1 MIFKQLY
8 FTKRKILRII
18 IVLIAG
24 TFLWIV
30 SIINQSYISD
40 YHDAVSVRFHEPEI
54 TKQRIDSIL
63 EAMILRED
71 NHIPEITLWQRDEH
85 IDITNEREDK
95 SIEISLITVAGDM
108 SRIYPV
114 PLVGGGYLSEEDNFG
129 CVIDK
134 ATAYKLFGSFDVVG
148 IKINYDKKEYII
160 RGIIE
165 EVGSN
170 VVIIQEETSSY
181 KSIDAKKYSCME
193 LSYTDTENAKLLAEG
208 IVLTNGIGTPVKIID
223 GYQNQK
229 LSYMLIH
236 IPLWLAALMII
247 IHTARKVYSLRASL
261 IFTLIGGIGTVIL
274 CVVLVKVTNM
284 YLYFPSSMI
293 PNRWSDFDF
302 WAEKLKEIVSAISKK
317 EGTVLYFKDIMLRN
331 RMLKVIIGV
340 AATVICQ
347 LYLMVT
353 GTVKKV

>member
-1 MIFKQLY
+1 MKFKQLY
-8 FTKRKILRII
+8 FTKRRILWII

-30 SIINQSYISD
+30 SILNQTYISD

-54 TKQRIDSIL
+54 TKHRIDNIL
-63 EAMILRED
+63 EVMILRED

-134 ATAYKLFGSFDVVG
+134 ATAYKLFGNSDVIGV
-148 IKINYDKKEYII
+148 KINYDKREYII

-170 VVIIQEETSSY
+170 VVIIQEEASSY

-193 LSYTDTENAKLLAEG
+193 LSYTDTENAKLRAEEF
-208 IVLTNGIGTPVKIID
+208 ILTNGLGSPDTIID
-223 GYQNQK
+223 AYQNQK

-236 IPLWLAALMII
+236 IPLWLSALMII
-247 IHTARKVYSLRASL
+247 IYTARKVYSLRASI
-261 IFTLIGGIGTVIL
+261 IFTLIGVIGTVVL
-274 CVVLVKVTNM
+274 CVSLIKVTNM

-302 WAEKLKEIVSAISKK
+302 WADKLREILSSLSKK
-317 EGTVLYFKDIMLRN
+317 EGTVLYFKDIILRN
-331 RMLKVIIGV
+331 RMLKVILGV
-340 AATVICQ
+340 AAAVICQ
-347 LYLMVT
+347 LYLMMT
-353 GTVKKV
+353 GTIKKV